1 MTVAISM
8 VVVAAILLLIT
19 LLSKIDVGAF
29 ATSSSDVEVTG
40 TFTNDLLPLQSQGQQ
55 TMKC

>member
-19 LLSKIDVGAF
+19 LLPKFDVGAF

-40 TFTNDLLPLQSQGQQ
+40 TFTNDLVPL
-55 TMKC
+55 